1 MITIDNM
8 ALKTGFASPM
18 SSKIKQNKTMGGMG
32 GNLKRN
38 LRNIVAL
45 VVKKKQSDEA
55 HGNAKLRNMAEC
67 HMIGQI
73 NNKSSRV
80 QLT

>member
-18 SSKIKQNKTMGGMG
+18 SSKIKQKKTMGGMG

-38 LRNIVAL
+38 LRNIVL
-45 VVKKKQSDEA
+45 WW
-55 HGNAKLRNMAEC
+55 
-67 HMIGQI
+67 
-73 NNKSSRV
+73 
-80 QLT
+80 